1 MREGWTYKKLGEI
14 TKVIN
19 GLWIG
24 KKPPLKT
31 VAVIRN
37 TNFTKDCKLSTTNI
51 AYIDVEEKQ
60 FEKKRL
66 LQGDIIIEK
75 SGGSEK
81 QPVGRPIL
89 FNLIGGEFSFS
100 NFTSVIRIDNPNEII
115 SPFLH
120 LALYGA
126 YLRGETLKM
135 QAKTTGI
142 HNLDFKAYNRIL
154 IPIPSLQEQ
163 QQIVSELDLL
173 SSVIEKQKAQIE
185 ELDKLA
191 QSIFYDMFGD
201 PVENEKG
208 WEVKKLVQVSS
219 KITNGNTPKGGSD
232 VYIDEGILF
241 FRSQNVW
248 RNRIDLDDI
257 AYIDEETH
265 KKLHNSSLMHNDI
278 LITKTGRFNTE
289 NSSLGR
295 ASLYEGTDNE
305 ANINGHVYLVRL
317 KSGMIH
323 KFVLYILIS
332 NSFRDLIRRVC
343 VGGIDKRQLNK
354 NHIEDFPIIIPP
366 LSLQQEFADKIE
378 AIESMKAKV
387 RQSLKES
394 ETLFNSRMDF
404 YFS

>member
-60 FEKKRL
+60 FEKRRL

-115 SPFLH
+115 SSFLH

-185 ELDKLA
+185 DLDKLA

-208 WEVKKLVQVSS
+208 WEVKKLGILCEIGTGATPSRTKEDLYYGGNIPWVKTTEVCYQDIYDTEE
-219 KITNGNTPKGGSD
+219 KITPLAIKETNCKVYPVGTLLMAMYGQGKTRGQVAKLMVEAATNQACAAIQVDNKIIHIDYLYALMIIKYDSIRAMAQGGNQANLNMKLVGSIP
-232 VYIDEGILF
+232 V
-241 FRSQNVW
+241 
-248 RNRIDLDDI
+248 
-257 AYIDEETH
+257 
-265 KKLHNSSLMHNDI
+265 
-278 LITKTGRFNTE
+278 
-289 NSSLGR
+289 
-295 ASLYEGTDNE
+295 
-305 ANINGHVYLVRL
+305 
-317 KSGMIH
+317 
-323 KFVLYILIS
+323 
-332 NSFRDLIRRVC
+332 
-343 VGGIDKRQLNK
+343 
-354 NHIEDFPIIIPP
+354 PIPP
-366 LSLQQEFADKIE
+366 LSLQQEFADKIQ

-394 ETLFNSRMDF
+394 ETLFNSRMDY
-404 YFS
+404 YFN

>member
-201 PVENEKG
+201 PVENERG
-208 WEVKKLVQVSS
+208 WEVKKLNEVS
-219 KITNGNTPKGGSD
+219 T
-232 VYIDEGILF
+232 
-241 FRSQNVW
+241 
-248 RNRIDLDDI
+248 
-257 AYIDEETH
+257 
-265 KKLHNSSLMHNDI
+265 
-278 LITKTGRFNTE
+278 LIN
-289 NSSLGR
+289 GR
-295 ASLYEGTDNE
+295 AYKQNELLNEGKYKVLRVGNFFTNSNYYYSDLELEQNKYCDYGDLLF
-305 ANINGHVYLVRL
+305 AWSASFGAFIWQGGKVIYHYHIW
-317 KSGMIH
+317 K
-323 KFVLYILIS
+323 VLYNEQYLNKTFYCYLLNTMT
-332 NSFRDLIRRVC
+332 NSFMKDVH
-343 VGGIDKRQLNK
+343 GIGMVHLTKEGMEQYLL
-354 NHIEDFPIIIPP
+354 PLPP
-366 LSLQQEFADKIE
+366 LSLQQEFANKIQ

-394 ETLFNSRMDF
+394 EMLFNSRMDF

>member
-173 SSVIEKQKAQIE
+173 SSVIEKQKTQIE

-208 WEVKKLVQVSS
+208 WEVKKLSEVAPQTEYKGEISNEDGKFWLLNLDMVKSQTGEIIN
-219 KITNGNTPKGGSD
+219 KCLFEKEEIGNSTIS
-232 VYIDEGILF
+232 
-241 FRSQNVW
+241 
-248 RNRIDLDDI
+248 
-257 AYIDEETH
+257 
-265 KKLHNSSLMHNDI
+265 
-278 LITKTGRFNTE
+278 FNE
-289 NSSLGR
+289 
-295 ASLYEGTDNE
+295 DN
-305 ANINGHVYLVRL
+305 
-317 KSGMIH
+317 
-323 KFVLYILIS
+323 VLYSKL
-332 NSFRDLIRRVC
+332 RPY
-343 VGGIDKRQLNK
+343 LNK
-354 NHIEDFPIIIPP
+354 VVLPQESGYGTSELVPLKPDPSRLNRVFLALLLRSKQFVEYINIKVQGAKMPRVSMTVLRSFPIILPP
-366 LSLQQEFADKIE
+366 LSLQQEFADKIQ

>member
-60 FEKKRL
+60 FEKRRL

-115 SPFLH
+115 SSFLH

-201 PVENEKG
+201 PVENEKV
-208 WEVKKLVQVSS
+208 WEVKKLGEVCVHITDGDHMPPPKADKGIPFITISNIDKDGREINFVDTFFVPQSYYDNLKDERKARQGDVLYTVTGSYGIPVIVVES
-219 KITNGNTPKGGSD
+219 KPFCFQRHIALLRPNNDFLMSQYLCYWALMDSVKQMADD
-232 VYIDEGILF
+232 VATGIAQKTVGL
-241 FRSQNVW
+241 
-248 RNRIDLDDI
+248 
-257 AYIDEETH
+257 
-265 KKLHNSSLMHNDI
+265 SSLR
-278 LITKTGRFNTE
+278 KF
-289 NSSLGR
+289 
-295 ASLYEGTDNE
+295 
-305 ANINGHVYLVRL
+305 
-317 KSGMIH
+317 MIA
-323 KFVLYILIS
+323 V
-332 NSFRDLIRRVC
+332 
-343 VGGIDKRQLNK
+343 
-354 NHIEDFPIIIPP
+354 PP
-366 LSLQQEFADKIE
+366 LSLQQEFAQKIE
-378 AIESMKAKV
+378 VIESMKAKV

-394 ETLFNSRMDF
+394 EILFNSRMDY
-404 YFS
+404 YFN

>member
-60 FEKKRL
+60 FEKRRL

-115 SPFLH
+115 SSFLH

-173 SSVIEKQKAQIE
+173 SSVIEMQKTQIE
-185 ELDKLA
+185 DLDKLA

-208 WEVKKLVQVSS
+208 WDFVSMQELYEVRSS
-219 KITNGNTPKGGSD
+219 KRVYQNEQTSSGVPFLRVADIVSKIENKEITPD
-232 VYIDEGILF
+232 LYISFEKYESLKASGF
-241 FRSQNVW
+241 VPNAG
-248 RNRIDLDDI
+248 DLLV
-257 AYIDEETH
+257 T
-265 KKLHNSSLMHNDI
+265 SRG
-278 LITKTGRFNTE
+278 T
-289 NSSLGR
+289 LGR
-295 ASLYEGTDNE
+295 IYVIKDNE
-305 ANINGHVYLVRL
+305 RFYFQD
-317 KSGMIH
+317 GMITW
-323 KFVLYILIS
+323 L
-332 NSFRDLIRRVC
+332 
-343 VGGIDKRQLNK
+343 IDKK
-354 NHIEDFPIIIPP
+354 GKTVPIFSKYMLECDAVNSEMIKSSNNSTVAFISISKLSKIKIPLPP
-366 LSLQQEFADKIE
+366 LSLQQEFAQKIE

-394 ETLFNSRMDF
+394 EMLFNSRMDY
-404 YFS
+404 YFN